1 MKMKN
6 NKIWY
11 LGYLISLVLLIVIF
25 TLDLNR
31 STQTAVT
38 ILFSFVLA
46 ITHVNIIHNKMIA
59 KDKEYNI
66 LSKDERNEMIR
77 DKVNA
82 MNSVVLISFIG
93 IITVV
98 FIVYEWYIPAII
110 TGSMIILDP
119 IIMIFISR
127 FYEKRF

>member
-1 MKMKN
+1 MKN

-46 ITHVNIIHNKMIA
+46 ITHVNVIHNKMIA

-98 FIVYEWYIPAII
+98 FIVYEWYVPAII
-110 TGSMIILDP
+110 TGSMIVIDP

-127 FYEKRF
+127 FYEKRY

>member
-1 MKMKN
+1 MKN

-59 KDKEYNI
+59 KDMEYNI

-127 FYEKRF
+127 FYEKRY

>member
-1 MKMKN
+1 MKN

-93 IITVV
+93 IITVS
-98 FIVYEWYIPAII
+98 I
-110 TGSMIILDP
+110 TC
-119 IIMIFISR
+119 
-127 FYEKRF
+127 ENVT

>member
-1 MKMKN
+1 MKN

-110 TGSMIILDP
+110 TGSMIIMDP

>member
-1 MKMKN
+1 MKN

-31 STQTAVT
+31 STQIAAT

-110 TGSMIILDP
+110 TGSMIVIDP

-127 FYEKRF
+127 FYEKRY

>member
-1 MKMKN
+1 MKN
-6 NKIWY
+6 NKKWY

-46 ITHVNIIHNKMIA
+46 ITHVNVIHNKMIA

-110 TGSMIILDP
+110 AGSMIVIDP

-127 FYEKRF
+127 FYEKRY

>member
-1 MKMKN
+1 MKN

-110 TGSMIILDP
+110 TGSMIVIDP

-127 FYEKRF
+127 FYEKRY

>member
-1 MKMKN
+1 MKN

-11 LGYLISLVLLIVIF
+11 LGYLISLVLLIIIF

-46 ITHVNIIHNKMIA
+46 ITHVNVIHNKMIA

-127 FYEKRF
+127 FYEKRY

>member
-1 MKMKN
+1 MKN

-11 LGYLISLVLLIVIF
+11 LGYLISLVLLIIIF

-31 STQTAVT
+31 STQAAVT

-46 ITHVNIIHNKMIA
+46 ITHVNVIHNKMIA

-127 FYEKRF
+127 FYEKRY

>member
-1 MKMKN
+1 MKN

>member
-1 MKMKN
+1 MKN

-110 TGSMIILDP
+110 TGSMIIMDP

-127 FYEKRF
+127 FFEKRY

>member
-1 MKMKN
+1 MKN

-46 ITHVNIIHNKMIA
+46 ITHVNVIHNKMIA

-77 DKVNA
+77 NKVNA

-98 FIVYEWYIPAII
+98 FIVYEWYVPAII
-110 TGSMIILDP
+110 TGSMIVIDP

-127 FYEKRF
+127 FYEKRY

>member
-1 MKMKN
+1 
-6 NKIWY
+6 
-11 LGYLISLVLLIVIF
+11 
-25 TLDLNR
+25 
-31 STQTAVT
+31 
-38 ILFSFVLA
+38 
-46 ITHVNIIHNKMIA
+46 
-59 KDKEYNI
+59 
-66 LSKDERNEMIR
+66 MIR

>member
-1 MKMKN
+1 MKN

-11 LGYLISLVLLIVIF
+11 LGYLISLVLLIIIF

-110 TGSMIILDP
+110 TGSMIIMDP

-127 FYEKRF
+127 FFEKRY